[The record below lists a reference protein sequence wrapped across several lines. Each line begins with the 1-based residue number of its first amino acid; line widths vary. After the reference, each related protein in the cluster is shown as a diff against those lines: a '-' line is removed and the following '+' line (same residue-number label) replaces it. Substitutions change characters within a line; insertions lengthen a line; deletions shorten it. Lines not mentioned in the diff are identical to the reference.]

1 MNLPP
6 PRTDWQ
12 GKPHPLAPRPLQR
25 PLQTPQRP
33 LQRPP
38 RWSPPRLR
46 MVLIAAAGLAALVL
60 IGIIVVEVFLYSGK
74 TPAPP
79 VAALPPLPAA
89 TRNSIIMTP
98 VSISLGAIRDAAEK
112 ATPRNYAGKSE
123 NPVSQLLQNA
133 DIGWTVSRGTIAATG
148 TQDTLSL
155 AAPLSGRL
163 NVTGSLSAKAT
174 GALGD
179 ALGGLLGSDAAKQI
193 GGINIKN
200 LNATADIKGNVLIG
214 MRPRLA
220 AAWAVE
226 PNFTAQVNLGD
237 TALTVAGA
245 RVNVPA
251 QMKPIIDKT
260 VNEQLAALSE
270 RLRKDPTMRRVAQAQ
285 WARACRSVPLQGSA
299 PGLPPV
305 WLEVKPTRALAA
317 QPTIDVNAVTV
328 TMGIEAETR
337 VTPAETKPECPFPE
351 KITII
356 PPTTGGINVAVPIDV
371 PFTELSKLVDSQL
384 TGRTFPED
392 GSGPV
397 AVTVKHATVIPSG
410 NRLLIS
416 LQVKGTEK
424 ESFFGFG
431 ADATVHIWG
440 RPMVDQ
446 AQQIL
451 RLADLQL
458 AVESDAAFGLLGA
471 AARAAVPHLQ
481 RALLERSVVDLK
493 PFSDNV
499 REKIAAAIAELQK
512 NENGIR
518 VDTDIN
524 NLALTDIAFDSN
536 VLRVIATAEGTL
548 AVRVNSLPGL

>member
-1 MNLPP
+1 MKLPT
-6 PRTDWQ
+6 PRPDWQ
-12 GKPHPLAPRPLQR
+12 SKPHPLAPKS
-25 PLQTPQRP
+25 
-33 LQRPP
+33 QRPP
-38 RWSPPRLR
+38 RPSPLRLR
-46 MVLIAAAGLAALVL
+46 MILIGATGLAALVL
-60 IGIIVVEVFLYSGK
+60 VGVIAAELFLFTGK

-79 VAALPPLPAA
+79 LAQLTPLPPA
-89 TRNSIIMTP
+89 TRNSIIMAP

-112 ATPRNYAGKSE
+112 ATPRNFSGKAD
-123 NPVSQLLQNA
+123 NPAAQVLQNA
-133 DIGWTVSRGTIAATG
+133 DIGWTVSRGAIAATG
-148 TQDTLSL
+148 AQDTLSL
-155 AAPLSGRL
+155 ATPISGRL

-179 ALGGLLGSDAAKQI
+179 AIGGLLGSDAAKQI

-200 LNATADIKGNVLIG
+200 LNATADIKGNIVIA

-220 AAWAVE
+220 ASWYLE
-226 PNFTAQVNLGD
+226 PNFAAQVNLGD

-251 QMKPIIDKT
+251 QMKPVIDKT
-260 VNEQLAALSE
+260 VGDQLNALSD
-270 RLRKDPTMRRVAQAQ
+270 RLRKDPTLRRNAQAQ
-285 WARACRSVPLQGSA
+285 WARACRSVPLQGTA
-299 PGLPPV
+299 PGLPAV
-305 WLEVKPTRALAA
+305 WLEMKPTRALAA
-317 QPTIDVNAVTV
+317 QPVIDANTATVTV
-328 TMGIEAETR
+328 GIEAETR

-351 KITII
+351 KITIV
-356 PPTTGGINVAVPIDV
+356 PPTAGGISVAVPIDI
-371 PFTELSKLVDSQL
+371 PFTELNKLVDSQL
-384 TGRTFPED
+384 AGRTFPED

-397 AVTVKHATVIPSG
+397 AVTVKHATVVPSG

-416 LQVKGTEK
+416 LQVKGKEK
-424 ESFFGFG
+424 ESFFGLG
-431 ADATVHIWG
+431 AEATVHIWG
-440 RPMVDQ
+440 RPVVDQ

-481 RALLERSVVDLK
+481 RALLERSVIDLK

-518 VDTDIN
+518 VDTDVN
-524 NLALTDIAFDSN
+524 NLTLTDIAFDAS
-536 VLRVIATAEGTL
+536 VLRVIASAEGTMT
-548 AVRVNSLPGL
+548 VRVNTLPGL

>member
-1 MNLPP
+1 MNLPT
-6 PRTDWQ
+6 PRPDWQ
-12 GKPHPLAPRPLQR
+12 SRPHPLAPK
-25 PLQTPQRP
+25 T
-33 LQRPP
+33 QRPP
-38 RWSPPRLR
+38 RRSPPRLR
-46 MVLIAAAGLAALVL
+46 LILIGAAGLAAVVL
-60 IGIIVVEVFLYSGK
+60 IGIIIVEVFLFSGS
-74 TPAPP
+74 TPAPQLTQ
-79 VAALPPLPAA
+79 LPPLPPA

-112 ATPRNYAGKSE
+112 ATPRNFSGKAD
-123 NPVSQLLQNA
+123 NPVNQILQNA
-133 DIGWTVSRGTIAATG
+133 DIGWTVTRGAIAATG

-155 AAPLSGRL
+155 ATPLSGRL

-179 ALGGLLGSDAAKQI
+179 AIGGLLGADAAKQI

-200 LNATADIKGNVLIG
+200 LNATADIKGNVLIA

-220 AAWAVE
+220 ASWYVE

-251 QMKPIIDKT
+251 QMKPVIDKT
-260 VNEQLAALSE
+260 VNDQLSALSD

-285 WARACRSVPLQGSA
+285 WARACRSVPLQGTT
-299 PGLPPV
+299 PGLPAV
-305 WLEVKPTRALAA
+305 WLEIKPTRALAA
-317 QPTIDVNAVTV
+317 QPAIDANVVSV

-337 VTPAETKPECPFPE
+337 VTAAETKPECPFPD
-351 KITII
+351 KITIV
-356 PPTTGGINVAVPIDV
+356 PPTAGTVNVAVPIDV

-384 TGRTFPED
+384 AGRTFPED

-397 AVTVKHATVIPSG
+397 AVTVKHATVVPSG

-416 LQVKGTEK
+416 LQVKGKEK
-424 ESFFGFG
+424 ESFFGLG

-451 RLADLQL
+451 RLSDLQL

-471 AARAAVPHLQ
+471 AARAVVPHLQ

-493 PFSDNV
+493 PFADNV
-499 REKIAAAIAELQK
+499 RDKIATAVAELQK

-524 NLALTDIAFDSN
+524 NLALTDIAFDAT
-536 VLRVIATAEGTL
+536 VLRVIASAEGTMS
-548 AVRVNSLPGL
+548 VRVNTLPGL